1 LNGTIPDPYSLPF
14 HKIGGWQPQSK
25 AAIAI
30 ISVTGKATDC
40 KCGRHIHRVHPNKS
54 TLKFGRK
61 GSMGVSRDCPIFWVS
76 PIISGVGK
84 ATNFEFCALIHKTD
98 RNKSPLKIS
107 TKVAVG
113 VLMTSRNFPG
123 SPI

>member
-1 LNGTIPDPYSLPF
+1 MWPTHSQGPSEQKHIKIWEKREHGRIQGLPNF
-14 HKIGGWQPQSK
+14 LSI
-25 AAIAI
+25 
-30 ISVTGKATDC
+30 
-40 KCGRHIHRVHPNKS
+40 
-54 TLKFGRK
+54 
-61 GSMGVSRDCPIFWVS
+61 

-107 TKVAVG
+107 TKVA
-113 VLMTSRNFPG
+113 RNFPG